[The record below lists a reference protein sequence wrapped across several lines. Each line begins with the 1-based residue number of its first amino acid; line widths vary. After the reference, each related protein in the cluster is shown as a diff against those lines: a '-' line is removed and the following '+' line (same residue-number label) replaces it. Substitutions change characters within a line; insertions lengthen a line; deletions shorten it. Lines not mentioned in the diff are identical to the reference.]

1 MVLPI
6 VLYGDSVLRKKASD
20 VTQLSDDI
28 NMLIG
33 NMFETMYQAKG
44 VGLAAPQIGKSLRVF
59 VIDAR
64 PFAEDEPEGSETK
77 TQLMNF
83 KKVFINAECI
93 ENTGDLWN
101 FNEGCLSIPK
111 IREDV
116 QRPSQ
121 IRIRYRDEHWNL
133 NEETF
138 TGIQARIIQHEYD
151 HIEGT
156 LFTDRISPF
165 KRKLLE
171 GKLKAISK
179 GIVEADY
186 KLKRPRKS

>member
-1 MVLPI
+1 
-6 VLYGDSVLRKKASD
+6 
-20 VTQLSDDI
+20 
-28 NMLIG
+28 
-33 NMFETMYQAKG
+33 
-44 VGLAAPQIGKSLRVF
+44 VF

-64 PFAEDEPEGSETK
+64 PFAEDEPEDSEAHQ
-77 TQLMNF
+77 QLVNF
-83 KKVFINAECI
+83 KKVFINAQCTALSGE
-93 ENTGDLWN
+93 LWN

-121 IRIRYRDEHWNL
+121 IRIQYRDEHWNL
-133 NEETF
+133 HEDTF
-138 TGIQARIIQHEYD
+138 SGIQARIIQHEYD